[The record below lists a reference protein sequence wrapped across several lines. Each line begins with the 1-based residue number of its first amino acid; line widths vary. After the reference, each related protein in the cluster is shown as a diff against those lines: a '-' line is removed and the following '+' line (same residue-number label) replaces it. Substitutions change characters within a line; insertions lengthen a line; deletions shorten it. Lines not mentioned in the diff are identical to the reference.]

1 MTSDT
6 DLQRIGEGT
15 KRFPQM
21 AKRFPQMAKRFPQ
34 MAKGMEAFTQW
45 VDETMTAY
53 SEAGAY
59 GNYVVKISDGMGA
72 TKDVP
77 VQGAIAIRVL
87 PGGQL
92 NLVTDA
98 GRWFVFAPGTWTSVS
113 PEQPQPGECKFCGH
127 RPYAANGA
135 Q

>member
-1 MTSDT
+1 MKRNT
-6 DLQRIGEGT
+6 DLQRIDEGT

-34 MAKGMEAFTQW
+34 MAKRFPQMAKGMEEFQQW

-59 GNYVVKISDGMGA
+59 GNYLVEVSNGTGA
-72 TKDVP
+72 TSKVS
-77 VQGAIAIRVL
+77 VQGAIAVRVL

-98 GRWFVFAPGTWTSVS
+98 GHWFLFAPNTWTSVS
-113 PEQPQPGECKFCGH
+113 PEQPLPGE
-127 RPYAANGA
+127 
-135 Q
+135 

>member
-6 DLQRIGEGT
+6 DLQRTDEGT

-21 AKRFPQMAKRFPQ
+21 AKRFPQMAK
-34 MAKGMEAFTQW
+34 GMEEFQQW

-59 GNYVVKISDGMGA
+59 GNYLVKISNGMGA
-72 TKDVP
+72 TKDVR

-98 GRWFVFAPGTWTSVS
+98 GRWFLFAPGTWTSVS
-113 PEQPQPGECKFCGH
+113 PEQPEPGGGCKFCGH

>member
-1 MTSDT
+1 MKTGT
-6 DLQRIGEGT
+6 DLQRIDEGT

-21 AKRFPQMAKRFPQ
+21 AKRFPQMAK
-34 MAKGMEAFTQW
+34 GMEEFKQW

-59 GNYVVKISDGMGA
+59 GNYLVTLAAPVKISNGMGA
-72 TKDVP
+72 TDEVS
-77 VQGAIAIRVL
+77 VQGAVAVRVL

-98 GRWFVFAPGTWTSVS
+98 GRWFLFAPGTWTSVS
-113 PEQPQPGECKFCGH
+113 PEQPVPGECKFCGH

>member
-6 DLQRIGEGT
+6 NSQRMDEGT

-21 AKRFPQMAKRFPQ
+21 EKRFPQME
-34 MAKGMEAFTQW
+34 KGREEFQQW

-59 GNYVVKISDGMGA
+59 GNYLVKVSNGMGG
-72 TKDVP
+72 TNEVS

-98 GRWFVFAPGTWTSVS
+98 GRWFLFAPGTWKSVS
-113 PEQPQPGECKFCGH
+113 PEQPLPGECKFCGH